1 MATEHDLATP
11 RAWSTGIIG
20 WCAAESGDAER
31 GISLLTE
38 AITALHAAHS
48 RHFMPYLLGLLA
60 QAHMNVRHPAD
71 AMKAVEE
78 GIALADTGGEGFYSS
93 ELHRLQGELFA
104 HPPHGQMR
112 KAETSFRLAI
122 EVARQQ
128 GAVTLERKSNA
139 SLRRWFA

>member
-1 MATEHDLATP
+1 MP

-31 GISLLTE
+31 GIRLLTE
-38 AITALHAAHS
+38 AITALHAVHS
-48 RHFMPYLLGLLA
+48 RNFMSYLLGLLA

-78 GIALADTGGEGFYSS
+78 GIALADTGGERFYSS

-112 KAETSFRLAI
+112 KAETSFRLAV